1 MMKKIL
7 LMAAAAVMFAAVA
20 EAQQSESYPSYVV
33 VNGEAERE
41 VTPNEIYVGIT
52 IDESDSRSGKITVEQ
67 QERKMIEQLRKLGI
81 DVDKDL
87 QVGNMSGDLKSYMLR
102 RDRVQTQKSYV
113 LKVTNAEMLGRVF
126 QALGEINISK
136 MNLIKATRSDLE
148 QIKMELRVEAM
159 KNAQQ
164 AASALA
170 GAIGQRIG
178 KAFMIMDNNYYGG
191 GVVYFN
197 EAMPVARSA
206 KMEMAADTGSPLE
219 FQDMKINCSVN
230 VRFVLE

>member
-1 MMKKIL
+1 MKKIL

-33 VNGEAERE
+33 VNGEAESE

-148 QIKMELRVEAM
+148 QIKMELRAEAM

-178 KAFMIMDNNYYGG
+178 KAFMIMDNSYYGG

-206 KMEMAADTGSPLE
+206 KMEMAVDTGSPLE

>member
-7 LMAAAAVMFAAVA
+7 LMAAAAVMFAAAA
-20 EAQQSESYPSYVV
+20 EAQQSESYPSYVA

-148 QIKMELRVEAM
+148 QIKMELRAEAM

-206 KMEMAADTGSPLE
+206 KMEMAADTGSSLE

>member
-1 MMKKIL
+1 MKKIL
-7 LMAAAAVMFAAVA
+7 LMAAGMMMFTAAAQ
-20 EAQQSESYPSYVV
+20 AQQGEAYPSYIT
-33 VNGEAERE
+33 VNGTAERE
-41 VTPNEIYVGIT
+41 VTPNEIYVSIA
-52 IDESDSRSGKITVEQ
+52 IDESDGRGGKVTVAE
-67 QERKMIEQLRKLGI
+67 QERKMIEQLRRLGI

-87 QVGNMSGDLKSYMLR
+87 QVGNISGDLKSYLLR
-102 RDRVQTQKSYV
+102 RDRVQTQKNYV

-126 QALGEINISK
+126 QALGDINISK

-159 KNAQQ
+159 KNAQE
-164 AASALA
+164 AASTLA
-170 GAIGQRIG
+170 GAIGQRAG
-178 KAFMIMDNNYYGG
+178 KAFVIMDNSYYGG

-197 EAMPVARSA
+197 EAMPVARAA
-206 KMEMAADTGSPLE
+206 KMEMAAADAAPALE